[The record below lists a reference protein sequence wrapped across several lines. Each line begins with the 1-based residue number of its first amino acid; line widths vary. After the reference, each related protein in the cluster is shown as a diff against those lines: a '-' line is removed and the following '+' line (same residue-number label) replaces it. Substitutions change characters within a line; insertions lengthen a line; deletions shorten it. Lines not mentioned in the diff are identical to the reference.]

1 MGVLDKI
8 ENLVFGAQALAN
20 VEIVRDRIVLV
31 KTFCTIEHLA
41 DDACFLRTAGGT
53 LYKIYGSGLQVKE
66 YGDTY
71 VKVEGQRVTNFF
83 IDARFA
89 GGEVDE

>member
-1 MGVLDKI
+1 MALLDKI
-8 ENLVFGAQALAN
+8 ENLVFGAQALAS

-31 KTFCTIEHLA
+31 KTFCNIEHLT
-41 DDACFLRTAGGT
+41 DEECFLRTAGGT
-53 LYKIYGSGLQVKE
+53 LYKIYGMGLQVKE

-71 VKVEGQRVTNFF
+71 VKVEGARVTNFF
-83 IDARFA
+83 IDSRG